1 MGRKVCSIGSR
12 GDPGSFYL
20 VPLPPPGGGAD
31 LPAPFQPVGKKRV
44 KGNTYS
50 FQRFLILTF
59 HWQELNHK
67 SPLVKE
73 AGKYTLCM
81 DSMLVC

>member
-1 MGRKVCSIGSR
+1 MVAQVPSILFLCLLQ
-12 GDPGSFYL
+12 DVIL
-20 VPLPPPGGGAD
+20 MIEAD